1 MLVAGVDAVCQGRNV
16 GGGNKFVISLFA
28 FFFFHSFIHHFL
40 ILFLR
45 PLLFDQ
51 TFLSYLSCFV
61 LCKSLFLLY
70 SSSPFPLPRRCQRVA
85 SPSSAYLFGRRARA
99 SRVSTVAKCDPCML
113 LLLTLFLSLSLSP
126 FLFHSAITSFSFN
139 FSFSFFN
146 LFTLSFFLRGGFS
159 FCINRLDV
167 VWGCSGEA
175 QSRSLPPPFCETEC
189 GDRDGIMS
197 EKERWE
203 RKKTREYH

>member
-1 MLVAGVDAVCQGRNV
+1 MPRMLVAGVDAVCQGRNV
-16 GGGNKFVISLFA
+16 GGGNKFVFSLFA
-28 FFFFHSFIHHFL
+28 FFFFHSFIHHSL

-70 SSSPFPLPRRCQRVA
+70 SSSPFPLLRRCQRVA

-113 LLLTLFLSLSLSP
+113 LLLTLFLSLT
-126 FLFHSAITSFSFN
+126 H
-139 FSFSFFN
+139 
-146 LFTLSFFLRGGFS
+146 LSFFILQSLLSPLIFLSHSSTSSLFLSFFGGGGF
-159 FCINRLDV
+159 FV
-167 VWGCSGEA
+167 
-175 QSRSLPPPFCETEC
+175 
-189 GDRDGIMS
+189 
-197 EKERWE
+197 
-203 RKKTREYH
+203 